1 MNNYYLSENILSFF
15 ELEDKTYTK
24 KDLMQILKKRF
35 CAVNGRINKKNI
47 PSKFWNY
54 LNLRTCSC
62 CRYINVRALVDT
74 IVQKNTINIY
84 EKSDNSINL
93 FSQEKI
99 LFQRLVL

>member
-15 ELEDKTYTK
+15 ELEDKTYTR
-24 KDLMQILKKRF
+24 KDLTQILKKRF
-35 CAVNGRINKKNI
+35 CAVNGRINKNNI
-47 PSKFWNY
+47 SSKFWNY
-54 LNLRTCSC
+54 LNMRTCNC
-62 CRYINVRALVDT
+62 CRYINVRTLVDT